1 MKKIS
6 TVFQTNVTNIEAD
19 IARLKKE
26 ADIAGQV
33 LSLVL
38 IFTVRTNA

>member
-33 LSLVL
+33 AWLLVVERYQHR
-38 IFTVRTNA
+38 F